1 MTLTPDSTGDE
12 TRRTLLVAMAF
23 DWERR
28 FGIATVPLSKIS
40 EHDVCRLLG
49 LPDEIW
55 ALDGQ
60 RVVRLTDGHVTL
72 GKVRARVNA
81 DRSDVRPASWL
92 TLVAHSSGAGWDK
105 LFWMLYDKEYELCEA
120 WELPIVDPDQD
131 FDERLRLTPA
141 DMRQGRRLF
150 PNARR

>member
-28 FGIATVPLSKIS
+28 FGIATVPLSKIA

-55 ALDGQ
+55 RSMA
-60 RVVRLTDGHVTL
+60 
-72 GKVRARVNA
+72 NA
-81 DRSDVRPASWL
+81 SC
-92 TLVAHSSGAGWDK
+92 G
-105 LFWMLYDKEYELCEA
+105 
-120 WELPIVDPDQD
+120 
-131 FDERLRLTPA
+131 
-141 DMRQGRRLF
+141 
-150 PNARR
+150 